1 MDNANGH
8 LIFKG
13 RLKGRQ
19 LFLLFSYMKHS
30 EQIEIAK
37 LSLPLNLR
45 VRDQNCNH
53 FPPTKLFKS
62 IPLLLLNRRVSAKL
76 VPACKCKILTLQK
89 FFFRKQKFLETMK
102 K

>member
-1 MDNANGH
+1 MDMDNANGH

-37 LSLPLNLR
+37 LSLLLNLR
-45 VRDQNCNH
+45 VRDQNCNQ
-53 FPPTKLFKS
+53 FPPTKLFS
-62 IPLLLLNRRVSAKL
+62 PIPLLLLNRQVSAKL
-76 VPACKCKILTLQK
+76 VPACILLCKILTLQK
-89 FFFRKQKFLETMK
+89 FFFQKTK
-102 K
+102 VS

>member
-8 LIFKG
+8 LIFKV

-53 FPPTKLFKS
+53 FPPTKIFNP
-62 IPLLLLNRRVSAKL
+62 IPLLLLNRWVGIILAAAFIL
-76 VPACKCKILTLQK
+76 LCKILLL
-89 FFFRKQKFLETMK
+89 F
-102 K
+102 